1 MKAQFITTPNGE
13 ELAILSRADYEA
25 LVAAASDAEEDAA
38 DAAMYD
44 ACKAAMASD
53 PNGILPAEVS
63 ALLLRGERLATA
75 IRKWRGLTQQ
85 EVAAMLGMAQGT
97 LSDIENGRH
106 RTAANTVRA
115 LAKIYETPAEWLMDA
130 IGPGERSGGEG
141 HG

>member
-1 MKAQFITTPNGE
+1 MKTQFITTPNGE

-25 LVAAASDAEEDAA
+25 LVAAAADAEEDAA
-38 DAAMYD
+38 DTAIYD
-44 ACKAAMASD
+44 ACKAAMANE
-53 PNGILPAEVS
+53 PHAVLPAEVS

-85 EVAAMLGMAQGT
+85 EVSAKLGMAQGT

-115 LAKIYETPAEWLMDA
+115 LAKIYEAPAEWLMDA
-130 IGPGERSGGEG
+130 IGPGERSGD
-141 HG
+141 